1 MHRVAVHRL
10 PVQDVQTASTRTVD
24 ARSNVCTDTE
34 KSTANC
40 RHNDAKA
47 TPATKE
53 KRAGTVAKREK
64 SWHCSLELE
73 WRVTAYHKVIKDE
86 KREERRHC
94 CRKTRQNVE
103 A

>member
-10 PVQDVQTASTRTVD
+10 PVQDVPMTSARTTD
-24 ARSNVCTDTE
+24 IRSNVCTDIE

-53 KRAGTVAKREK
+53 KSQALLPEKIKEKRAGTA
-64 SWHCSLELE
+64 
-73 WRVTAYHKVIKDE
+73 A
-86 KREERRHC
+86 
-94 CRKTRQNVE
+94 
-103 A
+103 

>member
-1 MHRVAVHRL
+1 MQQTCGSTKESALNRRKADQSTEQCGMHRVAVRRL

-53 KRAGTVAKREK
+53 KMDGTAAKG
-64 SWHCSLELE
+64 
-73 WRVTAYHKVIKDE
+73 
-86 KREERRHC
+86 
-94 CRKTRQNVE
+94 
-103 A
+103 